1 MGVWGARTGKRVK
14 VNSCNVILITGT
26 VDCLISEWM
35 HQCLEQIQW
44 ITVYIYIQNGIS
56 WILRSWRYD
65 LSNLYN
71 PDKRWNSRE
80 RNVAIGLPDSPQWK
94 WKVNTKW
101 VKCNGWGAN
110 ANGDWG
116 VMVIEPGISPQFTT
130 LRCQNWLGKTLGR
143 WCCQSM
149 CSENG
154 VKMLVKMDRAQCR
167 GVNADVDL
175 MVIDPDGR
183 SLLDQ
188 WARVDEEVAGW

>member
-26 VDCLISEWM
+26 VGCLISEWM

-71 PDKRWNSRE
+71 PDKTWNSRE

-94 WKVNTKW
+94 WRVNTKW
-101 VKCNGWGAN
+101 VKCNDEEQMQMG
-110 ANGDWG
+110 
-116 VMVIEPGISPQFTT
+116 IEVLWWLNQAYPPQFIT
-130 LRCQNWLGKTLGR
+130 LRCQNWLGETLGR

-167 GVNADVDL
+167 GVNADGDL
-175 MVIDPDGR
+175 MVIDPDG

>member
-71 PDKRWNSRE
+71 PDKTWNSRE

-94 WKVNTKW
+94 WRVNTKW

-116 VMVIEPGISPQFTT
+116 VMVIEPGISPPIHHPEMSKLAGWNFGEMMLPVNVQWKCWWKWTEHNVEEWM
-130 LRCQNWLGKTLGR
+130 QMGISWWLI
-143 WCCQSM
+143 QM
-149 CSENG
+149 
-154 VKMLVKMDRAQCR
+154 
-167 GVNADVDL
+167 
-175 MVIDPDGR
+175 
-183 SLLDQ
+183 
-188 WARVDEEVAGW
+188 EEVYWTNELE